1 MSTALIIAL
10 VAVNNQGMK
19 QVNGFTSSD
28 FVENEASDLSEQNAG
43 LSPVS
48 TATPGAIESYYV
60 TYIDRGS
67 EIHVGCYEA
76 GKTATITLD
85 EKEDNTYEYYRFV
98 GWEDYK
104 GDIHQPGEEVNI
116 YDIPS
121 ATFTAVWEEMPH
133 ADFYVYYHDELN
145 GRDWSSF
152 EPVVWGKTEYYL
164 LRPEPVEGYVFL
176 GWQHGEKL
184 YRLGDPLTLSEIS
197 CNTFTAVWEKI
208 AEPTPTSTPRL
219 IADYPVTYI
228 DGEKQ
233 TQTGWYSA
241 GHITM
246 INLESPKLKEGY
258 RFIGWKDYK
267 GNIFQPGEEVGV
279 EDIPTATF
287 TAVWE
292 KIVEIA
298 TPSVAPIITIT
309 PNAISG
315 ETSSITPTETP
326 TKTNMKPV
334 IKKAKVKITTN
345 TKKKFIVGKKYTI
358 NANRNNT
365 KEKIQWTVSN
375 KKIATINKN
384 TGVLKAKKAGKVT
397 ITVICGKVKDSIKIV
412 IKKKS

>member
-1 MSTALIIAL
+1 MKMKKWMSTALIIAL
-10 VAVNNQGMK
+10 VAVNNQGME

-121 ATFTAVWEEMPH
+121 ATFTAVWEKI
-133 ADFYVYYHDELN
+133 A
-145 GRDWSSF
+145 
-152 EPVVWGKTEYYL
+152 EPTT
-164 LRPEPVEGYVFL
+164 PSAIPVETVT
-176 GWQHGEKL
+176 
-184 YRLGDPLTLSEIS
+184 P
-197 CNTFTAVWEKI
+197 TATPVITPTPSVIPTETITPSKTPI
-208 AEPTPTSTPRL
+208 ITPEPTPTSTPRL